1 MRRLA
6 SVFGSGA
13 AAAAA
18 ALSAMFLGMALG
30 SAAFGRRAGR
40 SASPLWAFGLLEI
53 GVGCGALLSE
63 PILRAW
69 ELLFPQLYRGL
80 HASPAGFLAVR
91 TALSMAALIVPTTF
105 MGATFPYLAEAL
117 SRRGGRPGA
126 HGAGLQAANALGGA
140 AGALAVPFALLP
152 ILGALGSLAAAAASS
167 IALGASAIAL
177 ASGRPPERAVFPAAV
192 RPEDPSAGP
201 QRPAILLLALAF
213 VSGAVLFAHE
223 VFAARLFALVH
234 ENSAHAFAIIV
245 AVFIAGLSAGAALA
259 RTLLLHGRGAASI
272 LGSSWVACGVFIV
285 ATPWL
290 LDALRGEV
298 EGTALLPLAGT
309 AAAVLLPAAIAGG
322 MGLPAVMDLALSRPG
337 ASTGPVLGK
346 LLAANGIGCAA
357 GPLIALAALAGGRG
371 IRWSL
376 HGTGLLLAGLGIACA
391 PLLRP
396 GMRRPRL
403 ARVALAVA
411 ALAAAAVLLR
421 PGDLPRLR
429 AARAGE
435 NVVCLRES
443 IHGTVAVLEDAMR
456 RWVEVNGFYIIGGTA
471 SAGDERHQA
480 HLPLLLHPA
489 PRSAAFLGLGTG
501 ITAGAALLHPL
512 REIAAVEILPDVAH
526 AAVDHFADANGNL
539 GSDPRVE
546 IVVGDARSFLEGSG
560 RAFDVVVGDLFVP
573 WRPGEASLYT
583 LEQFRAARK
592 ALREGGIFC
601 QWLPLFQLSPADYRS
616 IAASFVDVFPRT
628 TVWRGDFFPSTP
640 ALALVGHTAEGPFDA
655 EAVLAAGRELAPKL
669 DRASPYLAHPS
680 GIWLF
685 LAGPLDARALAGERR
700 NRDGY
705 PAVELSSPAGSLT
718 RRRASFVGRDLE
730 RYLDGLRA
738 APLERTPLEALGP
751 EALRMRDLGAAL
763 RRASLLVEEK
773 QDAEGAAL
781 AREALDALPR
791 EIREALTGG
800 R

>member
-18 ALSAMFLGMALG
+18 ALSGMFLGMAIG
-30 SAAFGRRAGR
+30 SAAFGRGAGR
-40 SASPLWAFGLLEI
+40 SPSPLRAFGLLEI

-63 PILRAW
+63 PILLLW
-69 ELLFPQLYRGL
+69 ETLFPELYRGL
-80 HASPAGFLAVR
+80 HASPATFLGVR
-91 TALSMAALIVPTTF
+91 TGLSMAALILPTIL

-152 ILGALGSLAAAAASS
+152 LLGARGSLAAAAASS
-167 IALGASAIAL
+167 FAVGASA
-177 ASGRPPERAVFPAAV
+177 
-192 RPEDPSAGP
+192 
-201 QRPAILLLALAF
+201 LLLARGRAPASAPLEGIGPPAAPRRVKPLLLGLAF

-223 VFAARLFALVH
+223 VFAARMFALVH
-234 ENSAHAFAIIV
+234 ENSSHAFAIIV
-245 AVFIAGLSAGAALA
+245 AIFIAGLSAGAALA
-259 RTLLLHGRGAASI
+259 RALLLRGWGAGSI
-272 LGSSWVACGVFIV
+272 LALSWAACGVLLML
-285 ATPWL
+285 TPRL
-290 LDALRGEV
+290 LDGLTAGPGPSPGGALI
-298 EGTALLPLAGT
+298 PLAG
-309 AAAVLLPAAIAGG
+309 AATAVLLPATISGG
-322 MGLPAVMDLALSRPG
+322 MGLPAVMDLALSRSG
-337 ASTGPVLGK
+337 AATGPVLGK
-346 LLAANGIGCAA
+346 VLAANGIGCAA
-357 GPLIALAALAGGRG
+357 GPLIALAALAGGWG
-371 IRWSL
+371 IGWSL
-376 HGTGLLLAGLGIACA
+376 HGAGLLLAGLGIACSLFLGA
-391 PLLRP
+391 RGPLLTRGP
-396 GMRRPRL
+396 LG
-403 ARVALAVA
+403 VA
-411 ALAAAAVLLR
+411 ALAAAGFLLA

-429 AARAGE
+429 RASAGE
-435 NVVCLRES
+435 KVICLRES
-443 IHGTVAVLEDAMR
+443 INGTVAVLEDAER

-480 HLPLLLHPA
+480 HLPLLLHPS

-512 REIAAVEILPDVAH
+512 GEIAAIEILPDVAH

-539 GSDPRVE
+539 GADPRVE

-560 RAFDVVVGDLFVP
+560 RAFDVIVGDLFVP

-592 ALREGGIFC
+592 ALREGGLFC
-601 QWLPLFQLSPADYRS
+601 QWLPLFQLSAGDYRS

-628 TVWRGDFFPSTP
+628 TVWRGDFFPNTP
-640 ALALVGHTAEGPFDA
+640 ALALVGHTGEGSLDA
-655 EAVLAAGRELAPKL
+655 GAVLAAGRALAPKL

-700 NRDGY
+700 NRDGF

-718 RRRASFVGRDLE
+718 RRRASFVGRELE

-738 APLERTPLEALGP
+738 ASLEGTPLEGLGP
-751 EALRMRDLGAAL
+751 DALRARDLGATL

-773 QDAEGAAL
+773 KDAEGAAL
-781 AREALDALPR
+781 AREVLDALPR

-800 R
+800 